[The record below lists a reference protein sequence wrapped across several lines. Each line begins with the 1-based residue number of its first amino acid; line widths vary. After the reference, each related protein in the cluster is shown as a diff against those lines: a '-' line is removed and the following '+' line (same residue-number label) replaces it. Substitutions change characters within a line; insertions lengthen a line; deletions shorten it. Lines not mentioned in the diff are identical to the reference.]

1 MAPRDT
7 SIACLTFMRSSTFG
21 VGLFLQSPWMLSWG
35 KLVCENIQQT
45 LLCPTPE
52 LYYLSAPRSLLDAE
66 TPVNRFIIHIQIW
79 ISLLH
84 WCKRRTVKT
93 TLSWWQTHTRFSPTL
108 TKITIIW
115 SLQMT
120 AVGTNIWHLWLSI
133 TFHIVPVSFRTLLA
147 DQHRL
152 FWGRSAGAAGAAANL
167 HQRAAARHTLFEEGR
182 HIAWGLREGLE
193 GPSWL
198 ICIQGT
204 TAPMYHIRE
213 GSL

>member
-1 MAPRDT
+1 MPCSKVEGIHFFFKERIGGVSVRVFPDIQEHSLLKWPTGVLTVAHIMAPRDT

-93 TLSWWQTHTRFSPTL
+93 T
-108 TKITIIW
+108 
-115 SLQMT
+115 
-120 AVGTNIWHLWLSI
+120 
-133 TFHIVPVSFRTLLA
+133 
-147 DQHRL
+147 
-152 FWGRSAGAAGAAANL
+152 
-167 HQRAAARHTLFEEGR
+167 
-182 HIAWGLREGLE
+182 
-193 GPSWL
+193 PSW
-198 ICIQGT
+198 
-204 TAPMYHIRE
+204 
-213 GSL
+213 